1 MYKLVYLPAAH
12 RDMVEIARYISREL
26 NNPQAALRLA
36 NELTEAGERVLQFPY
51 ANPVYM
57 PIRPLEREYRKL
69 FVRNYCMFYW
79 VEEAEKHVVIARVLY
94 ARRDHGRFLE

>member
-36 NELTEAGERVLQFPY
+36 DELTEAGERILQFPY

-69 FVRNYCMFYW
+69 LSEITACF
-79 VEEAEKHVVIARVLY
+79 I
-94 ARRDHGRFLE
+94 G